1 MFQESPIGYN
11 PEFAKAVLAK
21 REHAERL
28 KHANMLLREAARAKE
43 EIEAKKAAR
52 IEIPFRELMAMIPR
66 TTYQKIERRAV
77 LVFGIR
83 PIHIKGA
90 SRKRDVVMAR
100 QFICYW
106 ATRRTAFSLPQ
117 IGRLLGGRDHT
128 TVLHGMHAY
137 RAKRARMGRFL
148 PPPRGA

>member
-28 KHANMLLREAARAKE
+28 KHTNMLLREAARAKE

-52 IEIPFRELMAMIPR
+52 DIDPLKAVREMIPR
-66 TTYQKIERRAV
+66 SEFQRIERRAA

-83 PIHIKGA
+83 LIHIKGE
-90 SRKRDVVMAR
+90 SRKRNVVLAR
-100 QFICYW
+100 QFIYYW
-106 ATRRTAFSLPQ
+106 ACRRTSLSTPQ

-128 TVLHGMHAY
+128 SCLAGVHSY

>member
-28 KHANMLLREAARAKE
+28 KHTNMLLREAACAKE
-43 EIEAKKAAR
+43 EIEARKAAR
-52 IEIPFRELMAMIPR
+52 DVDPLRAIREMIPR
-66 TTYQKIERRAV
+66 SEYQRIERRAA
-77 LVFGIR
+77 LVFKHKV
-83 PIHIKGA
+83 IHIKGR
-90 SRKRDVVMAR
+90 SRQREITLAR

-106 ATRRTAFSLPQ
+106 ACRRTSLSLPQ

-148 PPPRGA
+148 EDAR

>member
-1 MFQESPIGYN
+1 MLEESPIGYN

-28 KHANMLLREAARAKE
+28 KHTNMLLREAAQAKV
-43 EIEAKKAAR
+43 EIEAKKAKR
-52 IEIPFRELMAMIPR
+52 IDIPFRELMAMIPR
-66 TTYQKIERRAV
+66 TTFQKIERRAI

-83 PIHIKGA
+83 SIHIKGQ
-90 SRKRDVVMAR
+90 SRKRDVVLAR

-106 ATRRTAFSLPQ
+106 ACRRTAFSLPQ

-128 TVLHGMHAY
+128 TVLHSVSAY
-137 RAKRARMGRFL
+137 RAKRKRMGRNL
-148 PPPRGA
+148 PPAR